1 MLIPHYGV
9 SEIMTPEGDSGSQNI
24 KSLRKPLLIALFIEL
39 NKYMRPA
46 QHTILINS
54 VTPAW
59 HCQINAGFETALS
72 LKVIVYFNLFICL
85 SRSINDSLSFFTGTA
100 MLIVVKIIIL
110 LNAAVQ
116 PHN

>member
-54 VTPAW
+54 VTIHPPFL
-59 HCQINAGFETALS
+59 CRRPVGKN
-72 LKVIVYFNLFICL
+72 K
-85 SRSINDSLSFFTGTA
+85 
-100 MLIVVKIIIL
+100 K
-110 LNAAVQ
+110 
-116 PHN
+116 